1 MFKMIVGVRQCYCH
15 PVLIHTY
22 LELRKEQTIF
32 FSLQI
37 VGGHVG
43 LPILLIASILLR
55 KPRPDLTFINFCFTW
70 VFSSIAFSI
79 GLVGLGHLSQL
90 LHTDN
95 HRVIPD
101 CIVGVQQAYQTNFF
115 RLSTLIR
122 SARVKLHL
130 SPELR

>member
-1 MFKMIVGVRQCYCH
+1 MIVCVLQCYCR
-15 PVLIHTY
+15 PALIHPY

-32 FSLQI
+32 FALQI

-70 VFSSIAFSI
+70 VFSSIVFSI
-79 GLVGLGHLSQL
+79 GLVRLERLSQL
-90 LHTDN
+90 SYTDN

-101 CIVGVQQAYQTNFF
+101 CIVGVRQA
-115 RLSTLIR
+115 
-122 SARVKLHL
+122 
-130 SPELR
+130 